1 MPEATLTTKGQVTI
15 PKAVRDH
22 LKLETGA
29 RLDFVIEDD
38 GTVVVK
44 PVTRHV
50 RELAG
55 LLHRPG
61 RRRVTVREMDE
72 AIGAHLRKGVGASD
86 DRREHLERAWCSRLS
101 S

>member
-29 RLDFVIEDD
+29 RVDFVIEDD
-38 GTVVVK
+38 GTVVLK

-50 RELAG
+50 HELAG
-55 LLHRPG
+55 VLYRPG
-61 RRRVTVREMDE
+61 RRSVSVEEMNE
-72 AIGAHLRKGVGASD
+72 SIRAHLRKRFRQRG
-86 DRREHLERAWCSRLS
+86 
-101 S
+101 

>member
-22 LKLETGA
+22 LRLETGA
-29 RLDFVIEDD
+29 RVEFVIEDD
-38 GTVVVK
+38 GTVVMK

-55 LLHRPG
+55 LLYRAG
-61 RRRVTVREMDE
+61 RRPVSVAQMDE
-72 AIGAHLRKGVGASD
+72 AIAARLRTRFG
-86 DRREHLERAWCSRLS
+86 RRR
-101 S
+101 

>member
-15 PKAVRDH
+15 PKRVRDH

-29 RLDFVIEDD
+29 RLDFIIEDD
-38 GTVVVK
+38 GTVVLK

-61 RRRVTVREMDE
+61 RPPVTVDEMNQS
-72 AIGAHLRKGVGASD
+72 IRAHLR
-86 DRREHLERAWCSRLS
+86 RRFGRKR
-101 S
+101 

>member
-55 LLHRPG
+55 LLYRPG
-61 RRRVTVREMDE
+61 RRRVNVREMDK
-72 AIGAHLRKGVGASD
+72 AIGAHLRK
-86 DRREHLERAWCSRLS
+86 RFERTR
-101 S
+101 

>member
-15 PKAVRDH
+15 PKIVRDH
-22 LKLETGA
+22 LQLETGS

-38 GTVVVK
+38 GTVVLK

-55 LLHRPG
+55 LLHRRRRRAVTVEEMDEGIQAHMRSRFG
-61 RRRVTVREMDE
+61 RRR
-72 AIGAHLRKGVGASD
+72 
-86 DRREHLERAWCSRLS
+86 
-101 S
+101 

>member
-15 PKAVRDH
+15 PERVRDH

-29 RLDFVIEDD
+29 RLDFIIEDD
-38 GTVVVK
+38 GTVVLK

-61 RRRVTVREMDE
+61 RPPVTVDEMNQS
-72 AIGAHLRKGVGASD
+72 IRAHLR
-86 DRREHLERAWCSRLS
+86 RRFGRKR
-101 S
+101 

>member
-29 RLDFVIEDD
+29 RLDFVIEHD

-61 RRRVTVREMDE
+61 RRPVFVREMDE
-72 AIGAHLRKGVGASD
+72 AIGTHLG
-86 DRREHLERAWCSRLS
+86 RRFGRRR
-101 S
+101 

>member
-55 LLHRPG
+55 LLYRPG
-61 RRRVTVREMDE
+61 RRRLTVREMDK
-72 AIGAHLRKGVGASD
+72 AIGAHLRK
-86 DRREHLERAWCSRLS
+86 RFERTR
-101 S
+101 

>member
-55 LLHRPG
+55 LLYRPG
-61 RRRVTVREMDE
+61 RRRVTVREMDK
-72 AIGAHLRKGVGASD
+72 AIGAHLRK
-86 DRREHLERAWCSRLS
+86 RFERTR
-101 S
+101 